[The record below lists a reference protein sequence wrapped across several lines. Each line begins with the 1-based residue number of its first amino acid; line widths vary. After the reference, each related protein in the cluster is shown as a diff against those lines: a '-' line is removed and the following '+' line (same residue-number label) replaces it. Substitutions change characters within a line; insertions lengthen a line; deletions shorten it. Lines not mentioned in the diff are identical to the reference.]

1 MRTITTSANKSNLR
15 LWAVGFWLIVWQAVG
30 MAAKENFL
38 FATPVAVAETLLRLV
53 GQGGFWQTVLFSLG
67 RIALGFVLAAV
78 LSVALGVAAAQ
89 RRWVDE
95 LLAPLLAAIKATPV
109 ASFIIVVLIWVS
121 SKNLSVLISFLMVF
135 PVLYLCI
142 RDAVRQ
148 LSGELAE
155 MARVFR
161 VPLCKRIRYLYIP
174 EILPRFRAAA
184 SAALGLCWK
193 AGVAAEVIGI
203 PDGSLG
209 ERLYEAKIYLNMPEL
224 FAWTAVIVAV
234 SIVMER
240 VVLALLRL
248 VEEKWGRL

>member
-1 MRTITTSANKSNLR
+1 MRITTTSENKSNLR
-15 LWAVGFWLIVWQAVG
+15 LWAVGFWLMVWQAVG

-38 FATPVAVAETLLRLV
+38 FATPFAVAKTLLQLIE
-53 GQGGFWQTVLFSLG
+53 QGGFWQTVLFSLA
-67 RIALGFVLAAV
+67 RIAAGFLLAAA
-78 LSVALGVAAAQ
+78 LSVALGVAAG
-89 RRWVDE
+89 RLRVVDE
-95 LLAPLLAAIKATPV
+95 LLSPLLAAIKATPV
-109 ASFIIVVLIWVS
+109 ASFIIVALIWVS

-148 LSGELAE
+148 LSGELSE
-155 MARVFR
+155 MAQLFR
-161 VPLCKRIRYLYIP
+161 VPLGKRIRYLYIP

-224 FAWTAVIVAV
+224 FAWTVVIVAV

-240 VVLALLRL
+240 VVLRLLWL
-248 VEEKWGRL
+248 IEEKWGRL